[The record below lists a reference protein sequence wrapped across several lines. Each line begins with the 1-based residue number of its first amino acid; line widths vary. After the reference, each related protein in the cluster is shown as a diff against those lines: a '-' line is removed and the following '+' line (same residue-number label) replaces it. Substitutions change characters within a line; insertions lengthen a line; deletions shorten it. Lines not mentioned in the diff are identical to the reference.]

1 MSKALK
7 GIPPS
12 EARPSR
18 PKMMIFG
25 KSGVGKTWATIDFPG
40 VYYIDTEGGAD
51 LAHYTSKLKAAGGCY
66 FGPPQGSLDFHSVIE
81 EVTTLATTQHSYKTL
96 VIDSISKLFGTKI
109 AATAEALEKAGK
121 KNEFG
126 ADKKPAVGL
135 MRRLIHWIDKI
146 DMNCILIAHEKP
158 VWANGE
164 QTGITADAWE
174 KTEYELHLVLNIFKQ
189 GAARKARVTKSRLVQ
204 FPDADVFD
212 WSFANFAE
220 KFGLNAI
227 NANVESVK
235 LATPEQIA
243 QLASLLAVVKIDQKV
258 LDKWDENGDPE
269 DLTSDDIQKR
279 IAYLNKLIPAK

>member
-18 PKMMIFG
+18 PKMMTFG
-25 KSGVGKTWATIDFPG
+25 KSGVGKTWAAIDFPG

-51 LAHYTSKLKAAGGCY
+51 LSHYTDKLKAAGGSY
-66 FGPPQGSLDFHSVIE
+66 FGPQQGSLDFHSVID
-81 EVTTLATTQHSYKTL
+81 EVTTLATTKHPYKTL
-96 VIDSISKLFGTKI
+96 VIDSITKLFATKI

-121 KNEFG
+121 KNEFA

-146 DMNCILIAHEKP
+146 DMNCILIAHEKA

-189 GAARKARVTKSRLVQ
+189 GGARKAKVTKSRLIQ

-212 WSFANFAE
+212 WSYSSFAE
-220 KFGLNAI
+220 RFGIKAIENASTAI
-227 NANVESVK
+227 E

-243 QLASLLAVVKIDQKV
+243 RYDELMKAIQVDPKILEKWTENCEDLAD
-258 LDKWDENGDPE
+258 LDKVGM
-269 DLTSDDIQKR
+269 QKR
-279 IAYLNKLIPAK
+279 LDYLVSKLPK